1 MIQTLLSVSS
11 SALTF
16 FFPFFLFFQF
26 NFCIPT
32 FLNLFLFLGIPTP
45 RPRSLAPPRISKIMA
60 KGLSVGRLHLRL
72 RLVYERA
79 KRADARRLRV
89 QPIHLPR
96 TSNAVGIVPQHT
108 ERSIWRD
115 SKTSDHECS
124 DACFNQSK
132 RVGAQW
138 LGLQLKL

>member
-16 FFPFFLFFQF
+16 FPIFSFLSIQFLHPYLSQSFSFFEY
-26 NFCIPT
+26 
-32 FLNLFLFLGIPTP
+32 TP
-45 RPRSLAPPRISKIMA
+45 APLPRSPPIRSKMMD

-96 TSNAVGIVPQHT
+96 TCNAVGIVPQHT